1 MTSVVQ
7 ITNKTSWKGGK
18 NAPRYCDKMVLDN
31 AQASQLAPDHPL
43 LQQAQ
48 AALTYQL
55 EERKLYLEEQLRERS
70 QGLKVRGLA

>member
-1 MTSVVQ
+1 
-7 ITNKTSWKGGK
+7 
-18 NAPRYCDKMVLDN
+18 MVLDN